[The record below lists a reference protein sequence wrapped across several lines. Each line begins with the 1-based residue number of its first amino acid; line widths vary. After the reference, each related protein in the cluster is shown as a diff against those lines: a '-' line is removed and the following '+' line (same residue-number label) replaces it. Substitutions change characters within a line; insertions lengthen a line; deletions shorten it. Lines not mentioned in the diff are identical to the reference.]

1 VLTLRGEEHI
11 NRRRLEQ
18 ALFSRDALE
27 RYELELLVPVIVDCM
42 RTLERGADGIVRADL
57 VRLVRRMLL
66 RISAAIVGLDEVA
79 DAADSRLEAAL
90 DGINVGV
97 QSQWATE
104 GREAQLDVGMRAK
117 EDLVT
122 HYLSHARRVRADMLD
137 RIADGTLDEADAPR
151 DLLMLLLQRQR
162 EDPDLTDDT
171 IVRECILYLVAS
183 VDTSVNAV
191 THVLTELESWLEQQ
205 PADRQRL
212 ADPEFLRLATEETL
226 RLHPPSPATIRE
238 AAADLTVGEDLRFE
252 QGEEA
257 MCDFAS
263 SNTDAS
269 IFGTAPER
277 FDPHRE
283 IADRVPRYGHSFG
296 TGHHVC
302 LGRSLALGD
311 RKLGTTGSVVRIL
324 SALYDAGVERDP
336 DAHSQRAASLS
347 DRYDAYPVRF
357 SRL

>member
-1 VLTLRGEEHI
+1 MRCSTRK
-11 NRRRLEQ
+11 RRRSSARACDAPRRRAHHPTTTRA

-27 RYELELLVPVIVDCM
+27 RYELELLVQWSTTACK
-42 RTLERGADGIVRADL
+42 RSNAGDGIVRADL
-57 VRLVRRMLL
+57 VPLVRRILL

-79 DAADSRLEAAL
+79 DASDSRLEAAL

-104 GREAQLDVGMRAK
+104 GREAQLEIGLRAK

-122 HYLSHARRVRADMLD
+122 HYLNHARHARADMLD
-137 RIADGTLDEADAPR
+137 RIADETLDEADAPR
-151 DLLMLLLQRQR
+151 DLLMLLLRRQR
-162 EDPDLTDDT
+162 EDPSLTDDT

-191 THVLTELESWLEQQ
+191 THVLTELESWLERH

-238 AAADLTVGEDLRFE
+238 AAADLMVGRTC
-252 QGEEA
+252 GSSRAKEA

-277 FDPHRE
+277 FNPHRE
-283 IADRVPRYGHSFG
+283 IPNRVPRYGHS
-296 TGHHVC
+296 
-302 LGRSLALGD
+302 LGPATMSASAGRFRSRRSQAGDDGERRPDSKRALRCGRRTRSGCTFAARRLA
-311 RKLGTTGSVVRIL
+311 
-324 SALYDAGVERDP
+324 
-336 DAHSQRAASLS
+336 Q
-347 DRYDAYPVRF
+347 
-357 SRL
+357 